1 MLCYACCAE
10 LFFELHSRSAS
21 PSLSTKSSSSVLEV
35 VPFANVTNTPASR
48 AHAAATPA
56 SQDDPHAAFGGKGA
70 ASRDASRRR
79 SQGLESL
86 QEQLQG
92 VMMEGNQIQV
102 GHVTQAA
109 ASASAAPPTFL
120 ITERGRLHCFIQPA
134 SPITYEKDN
143 GHVPRQSRPADQWEQ
158 LP

>member
-1 MLCYACCAE
+1 MAAVLCCTCCAE
-10 LFFELHSRSAS
+10 PCFELHCRPAS
-21 PSLSTKSSSSVLEV
+21 PSLSSKSRLSSSSVPKA

-48 AHAAATPA
+48 APAAAAPA
-56 SQDDPHAAFGGKGA
+56 SQDDSHAAFGGKGA

-79 SQGLESL
+79 SQGLENL

-109 ASASAAPPTFL
+109 ASAAAAYPSMIL
-120 ITERGRLHCFIQPA
+120 ITERGRLHCFIQPTSA
-134 SPITYEKDN
+134 VT
-143 GHVPRQSRPADQWEQ
+143 R
-158 LP
+158 